1 MWSDDPV
8 QPATQAETYKVWA
21 IDNMVYGPI
30 DLTTLIGWVQE
41 GRVVP
46 DTWVHMAGDSVGP
59 SGHWW
64 RAKDLAPLREHFVGV
79 TDTAYIPRLGSVR
92 PEELRQFA
100 LFSGLS
106 NDDVEQ
112 FLHFS
117 KLHEAVP
124 GEVIIKKGTPCDAAY
139 FVVSGQVRARLL
151 VGLEDI
157 TLARI
162 APGEFFGELGMFIQ
176 STRTADVVADV
187 DTRLLRVTAQAFQL
201 MIRQI
206 PRLAAPLLFVISKSM
221 AHRIADDNRKL
232 QREVASGF
240 LWK

>member
-1 MWSDDPV
+1 M
-8 QPATQAETYKVWA
+8 QPLEHPETYKVWA
-21 IDNMVYGPI
+21 RDNMVYGPI
-30 DLTTLIGWVQE
+30 ELATLIEWVRE
-41 GRVVP
+41 GRVLP
-46 DTWVHMAGDSVGP
+46 ETWIHTTSDGNGVA
-59 SGHWW
+59 GHWW
-64 RAKDLAPLREHFVGV
+64 RAKDIVPLRGHFVGIA
-79 TDTAYIPRLGSVR
+79 DTTYTPRFGAVR

-106 NDDVEQ
+106 TDDVAQ

-117 KLHEAVP
+117 KLHEASP
-124 GEVIIKKGTPCDAAY
+124 GEIIIRKGTPCDAAY
-139 FVVSGQVRARLL
+139 FVVSGEVRARLL
-151 VGLEDI
+151 VGFEDI

-162 APGEFFGELGMFIQ
+162 GPGEFFGELGMFIQ
-176 STRTADVVADV
+176 STRTADVLADV
-187 DTRLLRVTAQAFQL
+187 ETRLLRVTAQAFQL

>member
-1 MWSDDPV
+1 MR
-8 QPATQAETYKVWA
+8 K
-21 IDNMVYGPI
+21 
-30 DLTTLIGWVQE
+30 
-41 GRVVP
+41 
-46 DTWVHMAGDSVGP
+46 
-59 SGHWW
+59 
-64 RAKDLAPLREHFVGV
+64 HFGGV
-79 TDTAYIPRLGSVR
+79 TDTAYIPRLGAVK
-92 PEELRQFA
+92 PEELRQFP

-117 KLHEAVP
+117 KLHEAIP
-124 GEVIIKKGTPCDAAY
+124 GELIIKKGSPCDAAY

-157 TLARI
+157 TLAKI

>member
-1 MWSDDPV
+1 M
-8 QPATQAETYKVWA
+8 QPLEHPQTYKVWA
-21 IDNMVYGPI
+21 LDNMVYGPI
-30 DLTTLIGWVQE
+30 DLTTLIEWVQE
-41 GRVVP
+41 GRVLP
-46 DTWVHMAGDSVGP
+46 ETWIHTTSHGNGLAGD
-59 SGHWW
+59 WW
-64 RAKDLAPLREHFVGV
+64 RAKDIAPLRGHFIGV
-79 TDTAYIPRLGSVR
+79 ADTTYIPRLGAVR
-92 PEELRQFA
+92 PEELRQFS

-106 NDDVEQ
+106 TDDVTQ

-117 KLHEAVP
+117 KLHEASP
-124 GEVIIKKGTPCDAAY
+124 GEIIIKKGTPCDAAY
-139 FVVSGQVRARLL
+139 FVVSGEVRARLL
-151 VGLEDI
+151 VGFEDI

-162 APGEFFGELGMFIQ
+162 GPGEFFGELGMFIQ
-176 STRTADVVADV
+176 STRTADVLADAE
-187 DTRLLRVTAQAFQL
+187 TRLLRVTAQAFQL